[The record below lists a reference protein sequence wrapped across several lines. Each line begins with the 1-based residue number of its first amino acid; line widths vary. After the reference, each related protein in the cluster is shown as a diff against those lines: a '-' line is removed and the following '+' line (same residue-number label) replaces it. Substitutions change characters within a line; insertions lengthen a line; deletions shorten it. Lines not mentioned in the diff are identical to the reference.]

1 VLSAVADWC
10 RRCSSVWV
18 EWEGRPEYCWEELE
32 NGELVRVV
40 RNEGDAGGG
49 AEAGKIGADHTQQK
63 PGVVAEQGEIRGAPV
78 HTTTPATPSAVVQA
92 SAEEIAS
99 RYPGVELPPKW
110 RAVAG
115 GDLRFLEIL
124 YKLRSMPLKPVRKGK
139 WPPSTRE
146 ELSRLVVFS
155 VRLY

>member
-1 VLSAVADWC
+1 VD
-10 RRCSSVWV
+10 
-18 EWEGRPEYCWEELE
+18 WEGRPEYCWEM
-32 NGELVRVV
+32 
-40 RNEGDAGGG
+40 GDGDTAREFEKGN
-49 AEAGKIGADHTQQK
+49 IGADCSEQEEPGMAATTK
-63 PGVVAEQGEIRGAPV
+63 PVN
-78 HTTTPATPSAVVQA
+78 TTTFETLNAVVQA

-124 YKLRSMPLKPVRKGK
+124 YKLRSMPLKPVQKGR

-146 ELSRLVVFS
+146 ELSRSAVY
-155 VRLY
+155 LYGCTSC

>member
-1 VLSAVADWC
+1 VD
-10 RRCSSVWV
+10 
-18 EWEGRPEYCWEELE
+18 WEGSPEYCWEERI
-32 NGELVRVV
+32 NGELLWMGDGDTAREFEK
-40 RNEGDAGGG
+40 RNIG
-49 AEAGKIGADHTQQK
+49 AEYSEQK
-63 PGVVAEQGEIRGAPV
+63 EPGMAATTKPV
-78 HTTTPATPSAVVQA
+78 HTTTSAAPSAAVLA

-146 ELSRLVVFS
+146 ELSRLVVY
-155 VRLY
+155 LYGCTSC

>member
-1 VLSAVADWC
+1 VLSAVADWYL
-10 RRCSSVWV
+10 RCSSVWV

-40 RNEGDAGGG
+40 GNEGDAGHEVGMG
-49 AEAGKIGADHTQQK
+49 QLAADHTQQK
-63 PGVVAEQGEIRGAPV
+63 EPGMAVGLEETQGE
-78 HTTTPATPSAVVQA
+78 PATPSAVVRTTV
-92 SAEEIAS
+92 EEIAS

-110 RAVAG
+110 RAVTG

-124 YKLRSMPLKPVRKGK
+124 YKLKSMPVKPVQKGK

-146 ELSRLVVFS
+146 ELSRLVVY
-155 VRLY
+155 L